1 MSCFKCILCWI
12 CVICLTNFSFGQ
24 QTKMPEQ
31 CNNPG
36 AGILK
41 GGNFLLDTYVSCLE
55 SSNNNTVVVRV
66 INASSSNGTNI
77 TVGSGSYTFNLTD
90 GRDITKRNVFFPK
103 LDTTVTTPGIYWV
116 MQYINEGG
124 QSYVTCKSFEVI
136 KPEQPD
142 VNKSLCGKNVLTLTF
157 LDTPKNKAHSAYTI
171 DWGDGSSDPI
181 TDTDLK
187 TKGFPYT
194 IAHTYLSPPF
204 SKPHIVAKYIRETF
218 NICDSPQLPIEFEN
232 NNVPRISELE
242 GLTGGTSNKIT
253 MVNGADDKP
262 YLIEQ
267 KLKAGNWDPT
277 SKTISRKSGE
287 VFATETIIRLN
298 ATNEYCFRLKAFD
311 DCNSPIVSNEVCTI
325 IPKASIVG
333 GTNDVKLD
341 WNSPDPAVVKY
352 TIPYSESPSEA
363 NPYAIQSIKP
373 TATTYIFPYPNC
385 KKKYYFSINAYIGNA
400 PDQTIIKSPL
410 ILVDPKSSS
419 LLPPITFGLV
429 SVENNK
435 LLVFRPQASNIK
447 PPSKYKFFRSEGGAG
462 NFLPITESANNL
474 YEDQS
479 AEPTKR
485 QYCYK
490 VEYEDECGNPSEQ
503 SPAFCSIYLNSTQ
516 ENTLNWTPPVLQ
528 SNNPNP
534 ITYDIQSIDENNK
547 VIAIKK
553 TTNTSQNVRQ
563 QIEDLLSL
571 ANTNGEAK
579 FVIKAKQ
586 NINVFNNGIPIGT
599 REIEVSSNEYIF
611 VIPAQLYLPTAFSPN
626 EDGMNDIFEAKGRYI
641 VEFNLEIYDRW
652 GNVIFESQDM
662 NTGWNGTTSD
672 GISLAQAGNYGFK
685 IYGLDAA
692 GNKFEKIG
700 SVKLVR

>member
-1 MSCFKCILCWI
+1 MPKQC
-12 CVICLTNFSFGQ
+12 TNFGNGFSD
-24 QTKMPEQ
+24 
-31 CNNPG
+31 
-36 AGILK
+36 
-41 GGNFLLDTYVSCLE
+41 GGDFVLDTPYSCLE
-55 SSNNNTVVVRV
+55 AYNNNTVVVRV
-66 INASSSNGTNI
+66 VYAISQNGTNVTDGNYI
-77 TVGSGSYTFNLTD
+77 FNLTD
-90 GRDITKRNVFFPK
+90 GRDIERNSSKK
-103 LDTTVTTPGIYWV
+103 LDTTVTTPGTYWV
-116 MQYINEGG
+116 MQAVNQGGVVYI
-124 QSYVTCKSFEVI
+124 SCKSFEVI

-142 VNKSLCGKNVLTLTF
+142 VEKSFCGKNVLTLKF
-157 LDTPKNKAHSAYTI
+157 LDTPKNKAHSSYDI
-171 DWGDGSSDPI
+171 SWGDGTSDPI

-187 TKGFPYT
+187 TKGFPYNIT
-194 IAHTYLSPPF
+194 HTYLTPPF
-204 SKPHIVAKYIRETF
+204 SKPQIVAKYSRGAS
-218 NICDSPQLPIEFEN
+218 NINYCNSPPYYFEFKINNAPI
-232 NNVPRISELE
+232 ISELE

-253 MVNGADDKP
+253 MMNGADDKP

-672 GISLAQAGNYGFK
+672 GISPAQAGNYGFK